1 MLRRAV
7 CLLLVLALCA
17 VSSAFGE
24 EYTASRW
31 DFRFTFRMDGDAFP
45 PAYRLRARGYA
56 SLVNRLSLDGSVTW
70 CMETES
76 LDLNATLYFTD
87 KPDISIAFRLY
98 GFPGRLY
105 FTSPLLGGETV
116 LLNMAAFLEF
126 TVKARNTLGIDMPWL
141 AFLYPYCTQSSFG
154 GIVDAWNL
162 VVGTASGNG
171 VVSVEKLQKLSD
183 VWEDML
189 QNDSSLIRWISA
201 LGSLSA
207 YPTLVEQE
215 FFSLPDYL
223 FYHVCGGNP
232 LSFEVDDRSE
242 TWRDS
247 AGRTLYSRISSG
259 AASSVSLTL
268 PSTENGYDPSFSLES
283 SRDESS
289 RSFRLDAFYGKDGS
303 ESEEIPGPAPEAKT
317 PFAGDSED
325 ASEEEGWWDED
336 VQATMPDRALAVFAA
351 GENLPLALPADSEF
365 ALDFSMTGALY
376 PNFALKLLG
385 STKKDGRLAVSVCK
399 PFEEA
404 AEPVVILRCE
414 GDLLPAA
421 PDSVPDFRN
430 QGVEGC
436 HNAFS
441 FNEIT
446 LAEFRSK
453 VTSPLV
459 RGLLSFIAEAPAR
472 ACQSLLD
479 DLTDLNILGF
489 ILEQ

>member
-1 MLRRAV
+1 MLRRFI
-7 CLLLVLALCA
+7 CLLLILALCA
-17 VSSAFGE
+17 ASSAFGE

-31 DFRFTFRMDGDAFP
+31 DFHLTFRMDGDAFP

-56 SLVNRLSLDGSVTW
+56 SLVNRLSLDGDVTW
-70 CMETES
+70 CEETES
-76 LDLNATLYFTD
+76 LDLNASLYFTD
-87 KPDISIAFRLY
+87 KPDTAIAFRLY
-98 GFPGRLY
+98 GFPGRLF

-141 AFLYPYCTQSSFG
+141 ALLYPYCTQSSFG

-162 VVGTASGNG
+162 VIGPVSGSG
-171 VVSVEKLQKLSD
+171 EVPVEKLQQLSN

-189 QNDSSLIRWISA
+189 QNDSSLIRWIGA
-201 LGSLSA
+201 LGSLSSF
-207 YPTLVEQE
+207 PSLVEQE
-215 FFSLPDYL
+215 FFNLPDYM

-232 LSFEVDDRSE
+232 LSFESDGRSE
-242 TWRDS
+242 AWRDAS
-247 AGRTLYSRISSG
+247 GRTLFTRTSSDT
-259 AASSVSLTL
+259 ATSVSLTL
-268 PSTENGYDPSFSLES
+268 PSTENGYEPSFSMEC
-283 SRDESS
+283 SRDEFC
-289 RSFRLDAFYGKDGS
+289 RSFRLEAFYGKGGS
-303 ESEEIPGPAPEAKT
+303 EADGGPDSASRNEIPDGVNPEEA
-317 PFAGDSED
+317 D
-325 ASEEEGWWDED
+325 EEGWWDED
-336 VQATMPDRALAVFAA
+336 VQAAAPDRALAVFAA
-351 GENLPLALPADSEF
+351 GENLPLSLPADAEF
-365 ALDFSMTGALY
+365 TLDFSMTGALY
-376 PNFALKLLG
+376 PNFALKFLG
-385 STKKDGRLAVSVCK
+385 STKKDGRIAVSVCK
-399 PFEEA
+399 PFEES

-414 GDLLPAA
+414 GDLLPARPA
-421 PDSVPDFRN
+421 SVPDFRN
-430 QGVEGC
+430 QGVDGC

-453 VTSPLV
+453 VTSPMV